1 MVFSKDNQYLSLQ
14 FWVKIHEKNG
24 TEFQSFFEDIMEKAF
39 SNFQKVRPYGNKGD
53 GGNDGYRPEEG
64 IYYQVYA
71 PKNPNE
77 KEAEAAKKLKE
88 DFEKLMTSGWDQ
100 ISKIKKYLFVF
111 NDKKCGVSMEIEKAM
126 AELKNDNPSIQFSK
140 LTPKNLEEVFFDLDE
155 TQLLSMGFDVD
166 ATKAVALA
174 RDSLEKL
181 EVDLDRENG
190 EFVEKALIRLKDIIE
205 KLHDENLE
213 LDYEILE
220 CRTLAKLEKRAE
232 AKKRYESICIR
243 YPKDIRAFLYL
254 AEIFIDDKNFIKNK
268 ELLEK
273 AEKIDDSYWLF
284 KLETLIRDLRIG
296 IKFDSESIDEK
307 TFPSEPTIKSHF
319 YRVYAIILEQ
329 LGDQEQADSFI
340 ERAIKLNPDKFNN
353 YNAKLSLLIGRAHGQ
368 KDRESFMKE
377 VENIL
382 PEFDVIEK
390 KVAEW
395 GNLNA
400 RNRAMLNVKK
410 MRVFLILENV
420 REIDKLAPET
430 FDLLLECYFD
440 SIIDEALVE
449 LLIYISLPEDDL
461 KRLLEYLKNAKNEF
475 SDSLEKTIIVQFF
488 HKNTLLTDGKAF
500 FEDSGRK
507 KALEFINN
515 IENKKYNKTWEY
527 LKDNLR
533 FAVAIANSAKDFPNL
548 RKKIIEKLPDD
559 GSIQKEK
566 LLLLLNYDEKNTDE
580 AFDLLKG
587 FDLSNLSYF
596 ECKPILEIA
605 QEKNAWDFVVKIVEQ
620 LLQYEKDEKFTLQ
633 LKLQLFTAN
642 LNLGKFTEV
651 IKIGEEILSNIK
663 EVNLLNDQN
672 KEIVLGQTLWARMK
686 RSEYD
691 EAKELLE
698 KHQNFSETFEF
709 KVSVEAEIYLKNK
722 EAEKAL
728 ESVVS
733 GICVLKTP
741 TPEEY
746 GRLFI
751 FFTELGGLIDFPLVA
766 LNKVEANCF
775 VKLKGQERWYFIGD
789 EEELDATKITPE
801 NEKHPLFL
809 DKKVGDKVV
818 FDEKYSSR
826 KEEYAIENILPI
838 EKYILWQCMHH
849 AQELSMQR
857 RWDMMEMIEVPT
869 TGDGIDP
876 QYLIAKMEDIKKS
889 RGDFFDLYCE
899 QNIPLAFLALNQGG
913 LTDALGCI
921 INENKGFVKFST
933 GDLGEINQ
941 QKEIAKRIIDGET
954 FYIDGTSALVLSE
967 SGNLEKIL
975 EYTPNL
981 KIPQSVITL
990 LLETKDKFRYSAGQT
1005 GHLGYAQGKLRFSS
1019 VDQNKRDHLQDNF
1032 ATSIKLLESNPD
1044 NIEAISN
1051 ASKMDCFSE
1060 QKIPA
1065 ELCDACILAQKEE
1078 TPILT
1083 EDFLYLKA
1091 NELETKK
1098 KAPEYCSTFALMRVL
1113 HEEGKISFDDYLSYF
1128 AYLSSYRFRFLPLN
1142 TDDISKAV
1150 FGDGAITM
1158 INPEKIRQL
1167 NFPLTLA
1174 EEYGVP
1180 FETSFMVVGKF
1191 VIRLLMDDA
1200 VLPEIAEK
1208 IFIEI
1213 LDTFPTDKDKKAL
1226 GKMFIRVSVQA
1237 INKIQTR
1244 FSAGI
1249 RTQEKIDQLTQA
1261 TDFYLNSKFF

>member
-1 MVFSKDNQYLSLQ
+1 MDHNYLSLQ
-14 FWVKIHEKNG
+14 FWIKIHEKTG
-24 TEFQSFFEDIMEKAF
+24 TEFQSFFEDLMEKAF
-39 SNFQKVRPYGNKGD
+39 LDFQRVRPYGNKGD
-53 GGNDGYRPEEG
+53 GGNDGYRPGEG

-71 PKNPNE
+71 PKNPSE
-77 KEAEAAKKLKE
+77 KEVEAAKKLKE

-100 ISKIKKYLFVF
+100 ISKIKEYRFAF
-111 NDKKCGVSMEIEKAM
+111 NDKKCGVSMEIEKAL
-126 AELKNDNPSIQFSK
+126 AELKKDNPSIQFNK
-140 LTPKNLEEVFFDLDE
+140 LTPKDLEEIFFDLDE
-155 TQLLSMGFDVD
+155 KQLLSLGFDVD
-166 ATKAVALA
+166 STKAVTLA
-174 RDSLEKL
+174 RESLEKL
-181 EVDLDRENG
+181 EVYLDRENG
-190 EFVEKALIRLKDIIE
+190 EFVEKALANLKDIIE

-213 LDYEILE
+213 LDYGILE
-220 CRTLAKLEKRAE
+220 CRTLAKLEKRVG
-232 AKKRYESICIR
+232 AKEKYESICTR
-243 YPKDIRAFLYL
+243 YPKDIRAFLYW
-254 AEIFIDDKNFIKNK
+254 AEICIDDMNFEKNE

-273 AEKIDDSYWLF
+273 AKKIDDSYWLF
-284 KLETLIRDLRIG
+284 ELEKLIRDLRLG
-296 IKFDSESIDEK
+296 NKFDAKNIDEK

-329 LGDQEQADSFI
+329 LGDQERADSFI

-353 YNAKLSLLIGRAHGQ
+353 YNAKLSILIGRAQGQ
-368 KDRESFMKE
+368 KDREVSMKE
-377 VENIL
+377 VETIL
-382 PEFDVIEK
+382 PEFDIIEQ

-430 FDLLLECYFD
+430 FELLLECYFD

-461 KRLLEYLKNAKNEF
+461 KRLLEYLKNADNKF
-475 SDSLEKTIIVQFF
+475 SDSLEKTILIQFL
-488 HKNTLLTDGKAF
+488 HKNTLLTEGKAF
-500 FEDSGRK
+500 FEESGRK
-507 KALEFINN
+507 KALEFIDS
-515 IENKKYNKTWEY
+515 IENKKYDQAWDY
-527 LKDNLR
+527 LKDELR
-533 FAVAIANSAKDFPNL
+533 FAVAIANSAKDFPDL
-548 RKKIIEKLPDD
+548 RRKIIENLPDD

-596 ECKPILEIA
+596 ECRPILEIA
-605 QEKNAWDFVVKIVEQ
+605 QEKNAWDFVAKILEQ
-620 LLQYEKDEKFTLQ
+620 LLQYEKDEKLALQ

-651 IKIGEEILSNIK
+651 ISIGEEILSNTK
-663 EVNLLNDQN
+663 EVNLLDDQN

-686 RSEYD
+686 RSEYA

-698 KHQNFSETFEF
+698 KQQEFSETFEF
-709 KVSVEAEIYLKNK
+709 KVAVEAEVYLKNK

-728 ESVVS
+728 DSIVS
-733 GICVLKTP
+733 GIRVLKTP

-751 FFTELGGLIDFPLVA
+751 FFTELGGLIDFQLVA
-766 LNKVEANCF
+766 LDKVEVNCF
-775 VKLKGQERWYFIGD
+775 VKLKGQERWYFIGN
-789 EEELDATKITPE
+789 EEGLDATKITPE
-801 NEKHPLFL
+801 NERHSLFL

-826 KEEYAIENILPI
+826 KEEHTIENILPI

-921 INENKGFVKFST
+921 INENKGFVKFSS

-941 QKEIAKRIIDGET
+941 QKEVAKRIIDGQT
-954 FYIDGTSALVLSE
+954 FYMDGTSALVLSE
-967 SGNLEKIL
+967 TGNLEKIL
-975 EYTPNL
+975 QYMPNL

-990 LLETKDKFRYSAGQT
+990 LLETKEKFRYSAGQT

-1019 VDQNKRDHLQDNF
+1019 VDQNKRDRLQDNF

-1044 NIEAISN
+1044 NIEVISN

-1060 QKIPA
+1060 QKIPP
-1065 ELCDACILAQKEE
+1065 ELSDACILAQKEE
-1078 TPILT
+1078 TPVLT

-1113 HEEGKISFDDYLSYF
+1113 YEEGKISFDDYLTYF

-1142 TDDISKAV
+1142 IDDISKAV
-1150 FGDGAITM
+1150 FGDGTITT
-1158 INPEKIRQL
+1158 ITPEKIRQL
-1167 NFPLTLA
+1167 NFPLTLS
-1174 EEYGVP
+1174 EEYGVS

-1200 VLPEIAEK
+1200 VLPEIAER

-1213 LDTFPTDKDKKAL
+1213 LDTFPTDKGKKAL
-1226 GKMFIRVSVQA
+1226 GQMFIRASVQT
-1237 INKIQTR
+1237 INKANLT
-1244 FSAGI
+1244 FTVGT
-1249 RTQEKIDQLTQA
+1249 RTQEKIDRLIQVTEL
-1261 TDFYLNSKFF
+1261 YR